1 MASNLKMTVSADT
14 SKAVE
19 ELKKLGARI
28 AAVSGAIMAVQKLSK
43 AGIELMKVGSEE
55 AIAEQRLSSIL
66 KATGNQL
73 GINYWAMRRYA
84 SSISTLTGMEEKTI
98 LAAEQTLVAFGTL
111 NSEGF
116 ERTLDL
122 ATDVSMALGTDI
134 SQAAKK
140 LGEVLSEP
148 TSGLD
153 GLKEIGIIFTQQE
166 KEQIAAVREANGLF
180 AAQALVL
187 DKVEKSY
194 GGVAKN
200 IGNSSSNLLTKISET
215 WDDIKTGLGQGLL
228 DTVSPALEVLYNS
241 LVKIKEWA
249 DKKEITSDVRTE
261 IENST
266 TSENLAK
273 SFDKPILEEFVQ
285 TQTDLMSKASE
296 QLDNEYASWLYWQ
309 GRGRANPGEWQNDS
323 GFMESAAFLDSNTAK
338 SAYKQYQNASYLAN
352 AAAEA
357 IPYTKPE
364 EDSPATS
371 PTQTVSVVSDA
382 KTWKKFMQSY
392 GSNSTSYQAAL
403 YDDQIGQAESL
414 MKQMKSKDGSW
425 NKTTMREWGIGYTS
439 DMEDLYTQLGEVM
452 DATKAKR
459 DALFAAPGDT
469 SLKDEIDALIRQHS
483 SLSESYSEDQ
493 VADQLSKI
501 DSLISQIGDSTDP
514 VCQKQLKYL
523 EEIRAGLTTTESA
536 LSSNLDSILSSY
548 GNLSQTYQ
556 NDKTAESI
564 ANIKAALD
572 ELGEDNPAKT
582 YLQEIL
588 DSLETVEDKSV
599 SVKDSILAIG
609 DSVFSTF
616 SSISS
621 SMATIYKNQASAMES
636 SMKKQKENGDL
647 TVAEEAEM
655 QEKIDALKKKAFD
668 AEKANSLATATVSL
682 ANGTMSIWEQWA
694 ANPIVAGIL
703 TAGLGATYAAQVAA
717 IASQQ
722 YTPMATGG
730 IVTGPTHILAGEAGP
745 EAIIPLKDRKARDY
759 LGESSSPVIVNITIQ
774 GNADEEIV
782 FNAIERAQRTGLLP
796 SWRYTR

>member
-1 MASNLKMTVSADT
+1 MASNLKMTVSADS

-19 ELKKLGARI
+19 ELKKVDSSLETLKSSSSKASSGLLSISSSSLAMI
-28 AAVSGAIMAVQKLSK
+28 AKVSAATVAVTKLSK
-43 AGIELMKVGSEE
+43 AGLELMKVGSEE

-66 KATGNQL
+66 KATGNQM
-73 GINYWAMRRYA
+73 GVNYESMLKYA
-84 SSISTLTGMEEKTI
+84 QSISDLTGMEEKTI
-98 LAAEQTLVAFGTL
+98 LAAEQTLEAFGTL
-111 NSEGF
+111 NSDGF
-116 ERTLDL
+116 ERTLNL

-166 KEQIAAVREANGLF
+166 KDQIAAVREANGLY

-187 DKVEKSY
+187 DKVERSY
-194 GGVAKN
+194 GGAAQS
-200 IGNSSSNLLTKISET
+200 IGNSSANLLTKINET
-215 WDDIKTGLGQGLL
+215 WSDIKTDLGKGLL
-228 DTVSPALEVLYNS
+228 DAVTPALEALLGILQDISQWVKENTASSSVINSMKRDYKTGEMDVSGFSDYELEIALAHAKANPQKNSVLNAIIET
-241 LVKIKEWA
+241 LEEA
-249 DKKEITSDVRTE
+249 
-261 IENST
+261 IENRK
-266 TSENLAK
+266 NN
-273 SFDKPILEEFVQ
+273 PISSSVL
-285 TQTDLMSKASE
+285 SAS
-296 QLDNEYASWLYWQ
+296 N
-309 GRGRANPGEWQNDS
+309 
-323 GFMESAAFLDSNTAK
+323 SAP
-338 SAYKQYQNASYLAN
+338 KQYESVAVS
-352 AAAEA
+352 
-357 IPYTKPE
+357 TG
-364 EDSPATS
+364 SP
-371 PTQTVSVVSDA
+371 V
-382 KTWKKFMQSY
+382 WKQFMQSY
-392 GSNSTSYQAAL
+392 GSNSSSYQAAL
-403 YDDQIGQAESL
+403 YDDQISQAESL

-439 DMEDLYTQLGEVM
+439 DMEDLYTQLGEVI

-459 DALFAAPGDT
+459 DALFAAPEDT
-469 SLKDEIDALIRQHS
+469 SLQDEIDVLIRQYS
-483 SLSESYSEDQ
+483 SLSESYSKDQ
-493 VADQLSKI
+493 VEEQLTKI

-536 LSSNLDSILSSY
+536 LNSNLDSILSSY
-548 GNLSQTYQ
+548 GNLSKTYQ
-556 NDKTAESI
+556 DDKTAESI
-564 ANIKAALD
+564 SNIKAALD
-572 ELGEDNPAKT
+572 ELSEDDSARV

-588 DSLETVEDKSV
+588 DSLQSVEDKSV

-621 SMATIYKNQASAMES
+621 SMATIYKNQASAIEN
-636 SMKKQKENGDL
+636 SMKKQKESGDL

-682 ANGTMSIWEQWA
+682 ATGTMSIWEQWA
-694 ANPIVAGIL
+694 GNPIVAGIL